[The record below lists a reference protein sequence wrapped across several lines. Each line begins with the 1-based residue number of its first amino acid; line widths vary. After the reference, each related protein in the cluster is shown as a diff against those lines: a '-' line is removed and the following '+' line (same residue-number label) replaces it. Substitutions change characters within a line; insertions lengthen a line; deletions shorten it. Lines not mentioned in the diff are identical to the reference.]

1 MDCCEER
8 PSSMLPPRTSVP
20 GMAHP
25 VSVLLL
31 AALLYGGAAQSWA
44 AGTDRPPSASTRRG
58 VQQPKS
64 APSALSAAAVI
75 DPCVPSARMTQ
86 AKATITEPSRTLT
99 AAWPTLLTRTK
110 AQKDPSRADSAP
122 GDSLSLGLWSS
133 RISAP
138 DSSDDVETSL
148 ALKRLIRQVHRITF
162 NDKSSTQPS
171 VPAAK
176 PMLKAEP
183 SAPPAARAE
192 EVQVAPA
199 EAAAHSTPET
209 APTLSE
215 KARKALADLQRNPS
229 HVRDPLETAELL
241 FLSGRPGD
249 AAPFYE
255 EALRRT
261 SPGTAA
267 SNDDRAWIL
276 FQLGNCLRETDA
288 AKAQN
293 SYAKLISEYPD
304 SPWTEMA
311 RAGGRLLTWYQN
323 IRPDQL
329 VTPVR

>member
-1 MDCCEER
+1 MDSREER
-8 PSSMLPPRTSVP
+8 SSSTLWPRTSP
-20 GMAHP
+20 IL
-25 VSVLLL
+25 LLL
-31 AALLYGGAAQSWA
+31 ALVCGATELRAGGP
-44 AGTDRPPSASTRRG
+44 DRSRPTPNRPG

-64 APSALSAAAVI
+64 TPGALSAAAVP
-75 DPCVPSARMTQ
+75 DPCAPWARMAQT
-86 AKATITEPSRTLT
+86 KAMIVARSRDST
-99 AAWPTLLTRTK
+99 AARPTLLART
-110 AQKDPSRADSAP
+110 QTQGDSSRAGSDRSGP
-122 GDSLSLGLWSS
+122 LPQELWSS

-148 ALKRLIRQVHRITF
+148 ALKRLIHQVHRMTF

-171 VPAAK
+171 APTVEPVPKTQPAV
-176 PMLKAEP
+176 
-183 SAPPAARAE
+183 PPAAIVE
-192 EVQVAPA
+192 ETPVTPR
-199 EAAAHSTPET
+199 EAAANPTPET
-209 APTLSE
+209 ASTLSE

-229 HVRDPLETAELL
+229 RVRDPLETAELL

-261 SPGTAA
+261 SPNATASA
-267 SNDDRAWIL
+267 DDRAWIL

-323 IRPDQL
+323 VRPDQL